1 MGIKTLIAILATV
14 GFSVNALAEHHEG
27 EKQPFS
33 ITGDFAASMSFHDN
47 ENNNAARTHDT
58 FVGDLVQF
66 NMEKNWGKSNFLMT
80 IGYGQTVRALN
91 AASGADVAT
100 ATGFTDSID
109 VLQAR
114 YNYST
119 SYGLGVTFGKFESPV
134 GHETYNHMDNSNYM
148 RSYGFNLAPFFST
161 GGRIDYGQDMW
172 KVGLIVSNGS
182 GMESDLRDNNKT
194 MALVVD
200 VDPMENLHIDLNYVT
215 GTEGDATGG
224 DLAAA
229 PIKSHQ
235 INIMDVSAAYM
246 INEMFDVAVN
256 YISHT
261 QEPSAGGTENEATSI
276 AAYANANLGMF
287 GLGLRFEQFEYD
299 NGIFAYN
306 GLSGAA
312 ASFGPNPLGATVADN
327 TITSI
332 TLTARAEI
340 DQNAVFLL
348 EYRQDSSDENIWF
361 DENTPLQPTD
371 SQSTIMAAVMYRF

>member
-47 ENNNAARTHDT
+47 ENNNAAGTHDT

-80 IGYGQTVRALN
+80 IGYGQTVRAVN

-100 ATGFTDSID
+100 ASGFTDSID

-114 YNYST
+114 YNYTT

-134 GHETYNHMDNSNYM
+134 GHETYNHMDNSQYT
-148 RSYGFNLAPFFST
+148 RSYGFVLAPFFDT
-161 GGRIDYGQDMW
+161 GGMLTYGQDMW

-182 GMESDLRDNNKT
+182 GMESDLRDDNKT

-200 VDPMENLHIDLNYVT
+200 VDPMENLHIDFNYVT

-224 DLAAA
+224 PLVPA
-229 PIKSHQ
+229 PYSLNQ
-235 INIMDVSAAYM
+235 ISIMDVSVAYM
-246 INEMFDVAVN
+246 FNEMFDVALN
-256 YISHT
+256 YIDHG
-261 QEPSAGGTENEATSI
+261 QKNGATDNKASSL
-276 AAYANANLGMF
+276 AAYLNGNFGMF
-287 GLGLRFEQFEYD
+287 GLGFRYEQLTYD
-299 NGIFAYN
+299 AGISAYN

-312 ASFGPNPLGATVADN
+312 ALGAVGADN
-327 TITSI
+327 TLTAM

-340 DQNAVFLL
+340 DQNAMFLL
-348 EYRQDSSDENIWF
+348 EYRMDSSDDQIGWVDADGNA
-361 DENTPLQPTD
+361 TD
-371 SQSTIMAAVMYRF
+371 SISTITAAVMYRF